1 MKWLPRDK
9 RNPFF
14 VVVFVVAMILI
25 LICFVLIRSQYE
37 SLAQIA
43 TGKKLAAGRLQNV
56 ENVIKNGDAT
66 ANQLADVT
74 YALSRAEED
83 MASGDLYSWTYDT
96 IRRLKPQYKID
107 IPDIGHPTVSDVDLL
122 SSVPYKQ
129 MRFTVSGTAYYHD
142 LGKFVSDFENNFPH
156 ARVVNIVLEPSAAG
170 GEKLSFRMDIIALI
184 KPNSA

>member
-14 VVVFVVAMILI
+14 LVVFVMAMILI
-25 LICFVLIRSQYE
+25 LICFVLIRSQYG

-43 TGKKLAAGRLQNV
+43 TDKKLAVDRLQNV
-56 ENVIKNGDAT
+56 ENVIKNGDVT

-74 YALSRAEED
+74 YSLSRAEED

-96 IRRLKPQYKID
+96 IRRLIPQYKID
-107 IPDIGHPTVSDVDLL
+107 IPEIGHPSVGDVDLM
-122 SSVPYKQ
+122 STVPFKQ

-142 LGKFVSDFENNFPH
+142 FGKFVADFENNFPH
-156 ARVVNIVLEPSAAG
+156 VRIVNVVLEPSGTG